1 MGKINVRLCL
11 SDFYNTDIEKS
22 VMNKLVNIHKKK
34 SVQYYLELWY
44 EDGKINSDDIK
55 NFLIKYEDTLSFK
68 TKIKVD
74 NEIKVNDFV
83 WFDIIKNTNLINN
96 SRVRYTYAYNNYDD
110 ILNGL
115 DEFSKCAVFCTSEKP
130 KKQKRNDDESSDYR
144 KS

>member
-68 TKIKVD
+68 TKIKE
-74 NEIKVNDFV
+74 NFYKI
-83 WFDIIKNTNLINN
+83 
-96 SRVRYTYAYNNYDD
+96 
-110 ILNGL
+110 GL
-115 DEFSKCAVFCTSEKP
+115 SID
-130 KKQKRNDDESSDYR
+130 
-144 KS
+144 